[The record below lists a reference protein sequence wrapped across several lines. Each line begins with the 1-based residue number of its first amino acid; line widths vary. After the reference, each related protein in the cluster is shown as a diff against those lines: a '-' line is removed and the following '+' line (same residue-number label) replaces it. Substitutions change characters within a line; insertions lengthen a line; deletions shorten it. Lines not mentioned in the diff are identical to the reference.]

1 MANIN
6 KNKIIII
13 AGCVLVLLLFGLT
26 ALLMR
31 EKKAN
36 YELTQEFELEKED
49 LENQYTEFSKQYDEL
64 QLTIADDS
72 LSRLLEQEQ
81 LKTQRLLEELRT
93 VKSTNAREIRRL
105 KKELSS
111 LRKVMVGY
119 INQIDSLNRLTNQQ
133 KEIIADVTRKFND
146 ASRQI
151 SNLSEEKE
159 ELGKKVT
166 LAAQLDASNI
176 SVLAANRRGRKARRV
191 KDVKKFVIDFTV
203 NKNITAETGERILYI
218 NITKP
223 DNSILSKDASNT
235 FTYENRELPYSIKK
249 YIEYTGEAQEVT
261 VYWEV
266 EEYLY
271 AGDYRVD
278 IFAGGVLIGSQEFT
292 LK

>member
-1 MANIN
+1 MA
-6 KNKIIII
+6 
-13 AGCVLVLLLFGLT
+13 
-26 ALLMR
+26 

-64 QLTIADDS
+64 QLTVADDS

-111 LRKVMVGY
+111 LRKVMVEY

-159 ELGKKVT
+159 ELDKKVS

-176 SVLAANRRGRKARRV
+176 NVLAANKRGRKARRV

-203 NKNITAETGERILYI
+203 NKNITAETGERTLYI

-223 DNSILSKDASNT
+223 DNTILVKDAANT

-278 IFAGGVLIGSQEFT
+278 IFAGGNLIGSQGFT

>member
-1 MANIN
+1 MVNTNRN
-6 KNKIIII
+6 KVIII
-13 AGCVLVLLLFGLT
+13 AGGVLILLLIGLT
-26 ALLMR
+26 ILLMA

-64 QLTIADDS
+64 QLTVADDS

-111 LRKVMVGY
+111 LRKVMVEY

-159 ELGKKVT
+159 ELDKKVS

-176 SVLAANRRGRKARRV
+176 NVLAANKRGRKARRV

-203 NKNITAETGERILYI
+203 NKNITAETGERTLYI

-223 DNSILSKDASNT
+223 DNTILVKDAANT

-278 IFAGGVLIGSQEFT
+278 IFAGGNLIGSQGFT